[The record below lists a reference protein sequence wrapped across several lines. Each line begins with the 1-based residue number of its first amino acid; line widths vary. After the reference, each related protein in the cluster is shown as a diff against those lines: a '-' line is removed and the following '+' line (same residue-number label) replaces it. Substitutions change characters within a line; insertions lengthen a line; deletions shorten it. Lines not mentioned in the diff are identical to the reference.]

1 MNNTWVFKVLIGL
14 DMLGSAIIWRD
25 ADVTISSLTGLELRK
40 PNARV
45 WAKTLG
51 WVLNHLEA
59 NHCEKAI
66 KNDIL
71 RAQIALQLLDNSSSH

>member
-40 PNARV
+40 PNPRT
-45 WAKTLG
+45 WAKVLG
-51 WVLNHLEA
+51 WVLNHLQKDHT
-59 NHCEKAI
+59 NLAI

-71 RAQIALQLLDNSSSH
+71 RAQVALTLLEG